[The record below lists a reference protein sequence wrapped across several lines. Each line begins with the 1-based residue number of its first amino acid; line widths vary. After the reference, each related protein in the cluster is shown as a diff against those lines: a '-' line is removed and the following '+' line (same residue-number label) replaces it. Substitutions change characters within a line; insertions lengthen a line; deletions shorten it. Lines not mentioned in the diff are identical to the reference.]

1 MQVNCKEFA
10 RFYKRMLTINQK
22 QRITPHEA
30 LEHPFFTPSE
40 TLKASALGEQTREK
54 HRACRLRKKKKK
66 SRRKRERRPGR
77 ECRPEGFSRQK
88 RRSRYVIHCVRNC
101 VIDAAYSS

>member
-54 HRACRLRKKKKK
+54 QRPAGCARKKRKAGEKEREDQAESAGLKAFQDKK
-66 SRRKRERRPGR
+66 
-77 ECRPEGFSRQK
+77 EG
-88 RRSRYVIHCVRNC
+88 
-101 VIDAAYSS
+101 AGM